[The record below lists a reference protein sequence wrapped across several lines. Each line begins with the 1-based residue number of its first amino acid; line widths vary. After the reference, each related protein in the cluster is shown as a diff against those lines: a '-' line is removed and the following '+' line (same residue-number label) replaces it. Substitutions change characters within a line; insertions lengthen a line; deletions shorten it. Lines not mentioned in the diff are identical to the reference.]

1 MRRALFTLSIAVLAA
16 VTLPAVAQRP
26 NVPPEGCGARR
37 TNLVADATKQTIDH
51 VVLFKLNPGEPAA
64 AADEMVAD
72 MLCELPPIPGAIAVS
87 AGKKLRDDREIHV
100 KDYDVMLTVRLTGL
114 EALATYAS
122 HPNHVRLVEKWRP
135 RATWRVID
143 AEARQ
148 P

>member
-1 MRRALFTLSIAVLAA
+1 MRRALSTLSFAVLAA

-26 NVPPEGCGARR
+26 SPPPGDCGARPTHR
-37 TNLVADATKQTIDH
+37 VGEATKLALDH
-51 VVLFKLNPGEPAA
+51 VVLFKLNPGEPAG
-64 AADEMVAD
+64 AADEMIAD
-72 MLCELPPIPGAIAVS
+72 MLCALPQIPGAIAVS
-87 AGKKLRDDREIHV
+87 AGKKLRDDREHHV

-122 HPNHVRLVEKWRP
+122 HPSHVRLVEKWRP

-143 AEARQ
+143 AEARL

>member
-1 MRRALFTLSIAVLAA
+1 MAA
-16 VTLPAVAQRP
+16 VTLPALAQRP
-26 NVPPEGCGARR
+26 SRPPEDCGARR
-37 TNLVADATKQTIDH
+37 TNLGGEATKTAIDH
-51 VVLFKLNPGEPAA
+51 VVLFQLNPGEPAGT
-64 AADEMVAD
+64 ADVTVAD
-72 MLCELPPIPGAIAVS
+72 MLRELAPIPGAIAVS
-87 AGKKLRDDREIHV
+87 AGKKLRDDREIHI

-122 HPNHVRLVEKWRP
+122 HPNHMRLVEKWRP

>member
-1 MRRALFTLSIAVLAA
+1 MRRAPSTLSIAVLAA
-16 VTLPAVAQRP
+16 VTLPAFAQRP
-26 NVPPEGCGARR
+26 GPAPEECGARR
-37 TNLVADATKQTIDH
+37 TNRVAETTKRALDH
-51 VVLFKLNPGEPAA
+51 VVLFKLNPGEPTA

-72 MLCELPPIPGAIAVS
+72 MLCELAAIPGAIAVS

-114 EALATYAS
+114 DALATYAS

>member
-1 MRRALFTLSIAVLAA
+1 MRRAPLPPSIAVLLVA
-16 VTLPAVAQRP
+16 TLPALAQGPRVAPR
-26 NVPPEGCGARR
+26 ECGPLRAS
-37 TNLVADATKQTIDH
+37 LVADATKVALDH

-64 AADEMVAD
+64 AADEMIAD
-72 MLCELPPIPGAIAVS
+72 MLCELAPIPGAIAVS
-87 AGKKLRDDREIHV
+87 AGRKLRDDREIHV
-100 KDYDVMLTVRLTGL
+100 KDYDVMLTVRLTGP